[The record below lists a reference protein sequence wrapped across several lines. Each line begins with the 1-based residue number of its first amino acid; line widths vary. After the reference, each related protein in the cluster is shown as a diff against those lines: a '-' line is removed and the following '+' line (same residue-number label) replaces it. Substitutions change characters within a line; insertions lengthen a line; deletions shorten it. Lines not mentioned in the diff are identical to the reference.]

1 MVSIIRAVKMA
12 KLFYSFLASR
22 SGNVTYFIRCC
33 FTGPALSERKYNA
46 CIALEGEL
54 KVRSEI
60 WLSAALGLSLN
71 VTYIIIRAHCHSG
84 ETLSQEG
91 GHLEMGRKIG
101 GKNTK

>member
-1 MVSIIRAVKMA
+1 M
-12 KLFYSFLASR
+12 
-22 SGNVTYFIRCC
+22 
-33 FTGPALSERKYNA
+33 SERKYNV

-71 VTYIIIRAHCHSG
+71 VTYIIIRAHCHNG

-91 GHLEMGRKIG
+91 GHLETGRKIG
-101 GKNTK
+101 GKILNKIN